1 MLWLHWLKCSDRKGN
16 NHVFLVII
24 KKIMKNV
31 IKRQLHFAN
40 AIFGFLDVAATTSI
54 LFLSIYI
61 TNVYSYFKVSYSPE
75 TFIIIGV
82 LVISWVILLKI
93 SNLSRIPRTS
103 SYSVILYDFI
113 KLSVIGGFVLVA
125 ADWVIVLDTF
135 PAVTIILF
143 MCINTIILYLIRIF
157 TFKFVKIYRANGHN
171 LRNIIIIADED
182 SDEIIEKVYNQ
193 KEWGFRVL
201 GLITDSNE
209 LKIKYHGKIK
219 VFPYRSNIKSII
231 KYDIIDEIICLNS
244 LNDDKKIYELIDFCS
259 ELGVTFRIKSI
270 SMLHASSAYKSRVQ
284 YFGKI
289 PFYTIENNPNN
300 SFSRTI
306 KLISEVS
313 LAFIILFI
321 ASPLLLIISLIIAT
335 TSRGPVIFKQARVGL
350 RGRQFYI
357 YKFRTMVQNAEALK
371 LKLQS
376 MNESDG
382 PTFKIKNDPRI
393 TTIGRL
399 LRKTNLDEIPQL
411 FNVIKGEMSIIG
423 PRPPLPIEVEQYQTW
438 QLKRLSVKPGLTC
451 TWQIAP
457 NRNEVKFE
465 KWMQMDINYID
476 NWSLLGDVLLLFR
489 TFRTVIMAK
498 SY

>member
-1 MLWLHWLKCSDRKGN
+1 MKN
-16 NHVFLVII
+16 II
-24 KKIMKNV
+24 KRNL
-31 IKRQLHFAN
+31 QYAN
-40 AIFGFLDVAATTSI
+40 TFFGIIDVSTTTLILIF
-54 LFLSIYI
+54 SIYL
-61 TNVYSYFKVSYSPE
+61 TNRYSYYRVEYNIE
-75 TFIIIGV
+75 TYIIIGI
-82 LVISWVILLKI
+82 LIISWVILLKV

-103 SYSVILYDFI
+103 SYTMILYDFI
-113 KLSVIGGFVLVA
+113 RLSFIGGVILTTT
-125 ADWVIVLDTF
+125 DWMIKLDTF
-135 PAVTIILF
+135 PAITIVLF
-143 MCINTIILYLIRIF
+143 MAINTVILYTIRIF

-182 SDEIIEKVYNQ
+182 DDGIIEKIFKQ

-201 GLITDSNE
+201 SIITDSEE
-209 LKIKYHGKIK
+209 LKDKFQGKIK
-219 VFPYRSNIKSII
+219 IFPSRANIKSILQ
-231 KYDIIDEIICLNS
+231 YDIIDEIISLNS
-244 LNDDKKIYELIDFCS
+244 LTEEKKIFELINFCC

-270 SMLHASSAYKSRVQ
+270 TMGQASSAYKSRVQ

-289 PFYTIENNPNN
+289 PFYTLENNPNN
-300 SFSRTI
+300 NFLRIIKQFSEIT
-306 KLISEVS
+306 
-313 LAFIILFI
+313 LAFLILFI
-321 ASPLLLIISLIIAT
+321 ASPFLLVIALIIAS
-335 TSRGPVIFKQARVGL
+335 TSNGPVIFKQARVGL

-357 YKFRTMVQNAEALK
+357 YKFRTMVQDAEALK
-371 LKLQS
+371 SQLES

-411 FNVIKGEMSIIG
+411 FNVIQGEMSIIG
-423 PRPPLPIEVEQYQTW
+423 PRPPLPKEVEQYQTW
-438 QLKRLSVKPGLTC
+438 QLKRLAVKPGLTC

-465 KWMQMDINYID
+465 KWMQMDIQYID
-476 NWSLLGDVLLLFR
+476 NWSLLGDAQLLFR